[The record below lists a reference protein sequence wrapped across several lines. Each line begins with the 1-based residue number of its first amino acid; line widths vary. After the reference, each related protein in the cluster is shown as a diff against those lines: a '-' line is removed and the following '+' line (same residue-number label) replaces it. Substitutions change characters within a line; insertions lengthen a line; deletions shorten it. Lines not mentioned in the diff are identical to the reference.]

1 MEALTF
7 RGTWELISTPTDT
20 VVGCRW
26 VFTLKYRLD
35 GFVDGYKARLVAKD
49 YTQTY
54 GIDYI
59 ETFSPV
65 AKMNFI
71 MIMFSIVVN
80 LSWPLFKL
88 DVKNAFLYGDLQ
100 EEVYMEQPPCYIAQ
114 GETKVCHLKKIIYGL
129 KQSPKCGL
137 RSSALSFLV
146 LAFTGI
152 IQITLSSFGAQ
163 SLA

>member
-100 EEVYMEQPPCYIAQ
+100 EEVYMEQP
-114 GETKVCHLKKIIYGL
+114 
-129 KQSPKCGL
+129 
-137 RSSALSFLV
+137 
-146 LAFTGI
+146 
-152 IQITLSSFGAQ
+152 
-163 SLA
+163 